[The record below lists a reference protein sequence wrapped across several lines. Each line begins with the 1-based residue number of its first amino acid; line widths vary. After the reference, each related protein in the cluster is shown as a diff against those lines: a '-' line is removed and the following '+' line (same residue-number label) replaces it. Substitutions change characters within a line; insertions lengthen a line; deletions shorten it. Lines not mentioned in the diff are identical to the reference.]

1 MVDFLS
7 VHQKQNFFEVQIYK
21 YQNKEN
27 VRLYKQS
34 NMIGQAVVKLLLSYY
49 RIKARIKAIVGCILY
64 YIKGIA
70 DAYHKYIGQREEK

>member
-34 NMIGQAVVKLLLSYY
+34 NMIGQAVVKLLLSCY

-64 YIKGIA
+64 Y
-70 DAYHKYIGQREEK
+70 HKYIGQREEK

>member
-1 MVDFLS
+1 
-7 VHQKQNFFEVQIYK
+7 
-21 YQNKEN
+21 
-27 VRLYKQS
+27 
-34 NMIGQAVVKLLLSYY
+34 MIGQAVVKLLLSYY